1 MRVAVLVDGDFF
13 LRRFGALSGQKKTGD
28 EMAEE
33 LRRYC
38 VKHIDRESGERLY
51 RIFFYDCPPL
61 EKQAH
66 LPISGRAVNFSK
78 TENAQFR
85 RDLHRALKDQP
96 DVALRLG
103 HLDEK
108 NARWI
113 FRDEQTL
120 GRLLKGAIKLSALT
134 DDDFRYRAA
143 QKGVDARI
151 GLDIAAMAHKRQ
163 VKRIVLIS
171 GDSDFVPVAK
181 TARREGI
188 RFTLDPM
195 WNPIKT
201 ELREHADNL
210 RCNFPRPDAQ
220 K

>member
-13 LRRFGALSGQKKTGD
+13 LRRFRALSGQRGGA

-33 LRRYC
+33 LRAYC

-61 EKQAH
+61 EKKAH
-66 LPISGRAVNFSK
+66 WPISGRAVDFSRE
-78 TENAQFR
+78 ENAQFR

-103 HLDEK
+103 HLDGE
-108 NARWI
+108 NARWV

-120 GRLLKGAIKLSALT
+120 GKLISGEAGVGALT
-134 DDDFRYRAA
+134 DDDFRYHAA

-151 GLDIAAMAHKRQ
+151 GLDIFEMAHKRQ
-163 VKRIVLIS
+163 VERVVLIS
-171 GDSDFVPVAK
+171 DNSDFVPVAK

>member
-13 LRRFGALSGQKKTGD
+13 LRRFRALSGKRGGA

-33 LRRYC
+33 LRAYC

-61 EKQAH
+61 EKKAH
-66 LPISGRAVNFSK
+66 WPISGRAVDFSRE
-78 TENAQFR
+78 ENAQFR

-103 HLDEK
+103 HLDGE
-108 NARWI
+108 NARWV
-113 FRDEQTL
+113 FRSERTL
-120 GRLLKGAIKLSALT
+120 GKLLSGEVSVSALT
-134 DDDFRYRAA
+134 DDDFRYHAA

-163 VKRIVLIS
+163 AERIVLIS

-188 RFTLDPM
+188 QITLDPM
-195 WNPIKT
+195 WHPIKL
-201 ELREHADNL
+201 ELREHVDAI
-210 RCNFPRPDAQ
+210 RTRFPRPDAQ